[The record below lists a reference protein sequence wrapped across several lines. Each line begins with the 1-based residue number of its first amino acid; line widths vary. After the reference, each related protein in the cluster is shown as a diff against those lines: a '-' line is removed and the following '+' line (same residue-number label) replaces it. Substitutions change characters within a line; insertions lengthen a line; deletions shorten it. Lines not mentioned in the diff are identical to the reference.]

1 VLYEYMCLY
10 YIIKKKESVAVV
22 RMRFCLPLSV
32 DGISSAAAMEG
43 WMKHPHADLS

>member
-1 VLYEYMCLY
+1 MNICVYTILL
-10 YIIKKKESVAVV
+10 KKESVAVV